1 MNILDFWCKKVDILV
16 LKVAVLE
23 GGLVGEVG
31 EVLGDLPEFEDED
44 CPLLWGCVVLTI
56 VKKFDEVCDEG

>member
-44 CPLLWGCVVLTI
+44 CPLL
-56 VKKFDEVCDEG
+56 